1 MKLLTPAIIAASLL
15 ASSAALAADK
25 ETVLSSMQGQVMINQ
40 GQAYVQATESM
51 LLYPGDRLMVMRGGS
66 AQMQFANG
74 CVQTL
79 QANEIA
85 TVGTAESCSSLQSAG
100 TYNQVGKANPGA
112 KGGGVS
118 GIAAGGTASTVGGLV
133 IAGTAIGIGYGID
146 KNNGNGRNDPPPA
159 SP

>member
-1 MKLLTPAIIAASLL
+1 
-15 ASSAALAADK
+15 
-25 ETVLSSMQGQVMINQ
+25 MINQ
-40 GQAYVQATESM
+40 GQAYVAASESM

-66 AQMQFANG
+66 AQVQFANG
-74 CVQTL
+74 CLQTL
-79 QANEIA
+79 EANEIA
-85 TVGTAESCSSLQSAG
+85 TVGTAESCSNLQAAG

-118 GIAAGGTASTVGGLV
+118 GTAAGGTASTVGGLV

-146 KNNGNGRNDPPPA
+146 KNNGGRSDPPPA